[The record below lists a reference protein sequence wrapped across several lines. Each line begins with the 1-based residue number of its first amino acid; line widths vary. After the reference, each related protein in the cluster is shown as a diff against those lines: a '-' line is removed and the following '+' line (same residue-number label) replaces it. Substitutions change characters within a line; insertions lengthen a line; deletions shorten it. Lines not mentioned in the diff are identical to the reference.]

1 MSHQEPEN
9 NNLGTSIREGF
20 KYREVHFKI
29 MRLAGG
35 TRGKRLCDPESRN
48 CRKPSLPC
56 QGSSEPTLH
65 CFHWARQPCS
75 STDHCPSRDLAH
87 RSLCLIQ
94 APPRQKPL
102 KELALMS
109 DYHCSSP
116 FYCGCQKHCQEQN
129 SCYLLTF
136 FSPSTNEMDEG
147 GWAWSWVTVSGT
159 MCVVLIKGPGAW

>member
-1 MSHQEPEN
+1 MYLPVSHQEPEN

-94 APPRQKPL
+94 AHPARSHWKSWHSCVTITAPL
-102 KELALMS
+102 HSTVAARSTAKSRIAA
-109 DYHCSSP
+109 
-116 FYCGCQKHCQEQN
+116 
-129 SCYLLTF
+129 T
-136 FSPSTNEMDEG
+136 FSPSFQPAQMRWMKEDEHG
-147 GWAWSWVTVSGT
+147 AESLCLAP
-159 MCVVLIKGPGAW
+159 CV